1 MSAIFSKR
9 TSKTG
14 VGLKNSM
21 LLKTGIVGTI
31 VAAICCFTP
40 FLVLLLGA
48 IGLSFLTG
56 YLDFILLP
64 ALGFLI
70 ALTGYAL
77 WKPTLF

>member
-64 ALGFLI
+64 ALGFFI